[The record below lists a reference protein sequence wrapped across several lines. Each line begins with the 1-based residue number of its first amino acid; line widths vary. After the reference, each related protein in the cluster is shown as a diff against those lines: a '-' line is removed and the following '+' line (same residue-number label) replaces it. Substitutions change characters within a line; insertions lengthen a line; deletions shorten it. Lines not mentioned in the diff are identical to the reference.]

1 MADDPR
7 PFTRSGHWSLSD
19 EVSLREES
27 FGALAYH
34 HGTRRLV
41 FVKSPLL
48 TDVLR
53 RLGEYE
59 TVDDALGAMVGPDDR
74 DRFANAL
81 ASLADSEILSGR

>member
-7 PFTRSGHWSLSD
+7 PFTRSGHWSLSG

-53 RLGEYE
+53 RLDDFE
-59 TVDDALGAMVGPDDR
+59 TVDDALSAMVEPDEH

-81 ASLADSEILSGR
+81 SSLAESEILRGR

>member
-7 PFTRSGHWSLSD
+7 PFTRSGHWSLSS

-53 RLGEYE
+53 RLDDFE
-59 TVDDALGAMVGPDDR
+59 TVDDALSAMVEPDEH

-81 ASLADSEILSGR
+81 SSLAESEILRGR

>member
-1 MADDPR
+1 MAYDPR
-7 PFTRSGHWSLSD
+7 PFTRSGHWSLSG

-53 RLGEYE
+53 RLDDFE
-59 TVDDALGAMVGPDDR
+59 TVDDALSAMVEPDEH

-81 ASLADSEILSGR
+81 SSLAESEILRGR

>member
-7 PFTRSGHWSLSD
+7 PFTRSGHWSLSG

-34 HGTRRLV
+34 HETRRLV

-53 RLGEYE
+53 RLDDFE
-59 TVDDALGAMVGPDDR
+59 TVDDALSAMVEPDEH

-81 ASLADSEILSGR
+81 SSLAESEILRGR